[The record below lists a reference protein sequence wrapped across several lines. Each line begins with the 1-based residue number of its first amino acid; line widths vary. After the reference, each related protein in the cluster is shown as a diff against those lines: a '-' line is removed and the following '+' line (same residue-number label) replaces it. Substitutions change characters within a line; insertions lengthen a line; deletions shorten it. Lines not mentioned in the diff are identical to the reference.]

1 MSLLRKC
8 SENRNYTTYCGF
20 YVLPCSP
27 LLDQFAHLLQAGLFP
42 AIELEIGEI
51 GETARHLIAT
61 LAMLPLHRFVPAAQG
76 WNGRP
81 AKDRL
86 AIARAFV
93 AISNSIAGNRPAC
106 NKGANWS
113 TWPRRVVSLV
123 KHRTHNMLYSSR
135 SHHTFARA
143 SPSPEGAPPRLSIFS
158 VSSPRTQ
165 A

>member
-1 MSLLRKC
+1 MLTTLR
-8 SENRNYTTYCGF
+8 GQ
-20 YVLPCSP
+20 V
-27 LLDQFAHLLQAGLFP
+27 DQFAHLLQAGLFP

-93 AISNSIAGNRPAC
+93 AKAVYNFATTRDLIERLQNDAVLRGICGWDGSAKLVPHESSFSRAFQEFADMEFPQFVHEAKIGLGN
-106 NKGANWS
+106 G
-113 TWPRRVVSLV
+113 L
-123 KHRTHNMLYSSR
+123 
-135 SHHTFARA
+135 
-143 SPSPEGAPPRLSIFS
+143 
-158 VSSPRTQ
+158 
-165 A
+165 